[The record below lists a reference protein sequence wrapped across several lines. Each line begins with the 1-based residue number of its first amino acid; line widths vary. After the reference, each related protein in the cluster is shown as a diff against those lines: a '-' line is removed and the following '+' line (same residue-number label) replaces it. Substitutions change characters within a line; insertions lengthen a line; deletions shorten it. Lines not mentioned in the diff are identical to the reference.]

1 VKEEEMAFEQIQK
14 EKVIESLM
22 AEHRQGQIVEINLRL
37 QGKPDEA
44 EKVWQGN
51 RRLSAEIDIL
61 IGQIMD
67 EWLGNAERAIKGL
80 AKINTKL
87 EVAVAEIKKQIH
99 VAQNVVKIIGLLD
112 DAVAIAKKVVAE
124 L

>member
-1 VKEEEMAFEQIQK
+1 VEGEKMAFEQTQK
-14 EKVIESLM
+14 EEIMESLM
-22 AEHRQGQIVEINLRL
+22 AEHRQGQIAEINLRL

-44 EKVWQGN
+44 DKVWQEN
-51 RRLSAEIDIL
+51 TRLAAEIDIL
-61 IGQIMD
+61 IGQMMD

-87 EVAVAEIKKQIH
+87 EAAVAEIKKQMN

-112 DAVAIAKKVVAE
+112 DAVAIAKKVVAGF
-124 L
+124 

>member
-1 VKEEEMAFEQIQK
+1 VEGEKMAFEQTQK
-14 EKVIESLM
+14 EKVIDSLM
-22 AEHRQGQIVEINLRL
+22 AEHRQGQIAEINLRL

-44 EKVWQGN
+44 DKVWQEN
-51 RRLSAEIDIL
+51 TRLSAEIDIL
-61 IGQIMD
+61 IGQVMD

-87 EVAVAEIKKQIH
+87 EAAVAEIKKQIH

-112 DAVAIAKKVVAE
+112 DAVAIAKKVAAGF
-124 L
+124 

>member
-1 VKEEEMAFEQIQK
+1 VEGEKMAFEQTQK

-22 AEHRQGQIVEINLRL
+22 AEHRQGQIAEINLRL

-44 EKVWQGN
+44 DKVWQEN
-51 RRLSAEIDIL
+51 TRLAAEIDIL
-61 IGQIMD
+61 IGQMMD

-87 EVAVAEIKKQIH
+87 EAAVAEIKKQMN

-112 DAVAIAKKVVAE
+112 DAVAIAKKVVAGF
-124 L
+124 

>member
-1 VKEEEMAFEQIQK
+1 VEGEKMAFEQTQK

-22 AEHRQGQIVEINLRL
+22 AEHRQGQLTEVSLRL

-44 EKVWQGN
+44 DKVWQEN
-51 RRLSAEIDIL
+51 TRLAAEIDIL
-61 IGQIMD
+61 IGQMMD

-87 EVAVAEIKKQIH
+87 EAAVAEIKKQMN

-112 DAVAIAKKVVAE
+112 DAVAIAKKVVAGF
-124 L
+124 

>member
-1 VKEEEMAFEQIQK
+1 MAFEQTQK

-22 AEHRQGQIVEINLRL
+22 GEHRQGQIAEINLRL

-44 EKVWQGN
+44 EKVWQSN
-51 RRLSAEIDIL
+51 SRLSAEIDIL
-61 IGQIMD
+61 IGQLMD

-80 AKINTKL
+80 AKISARL
-87 EVAVAEIKKQIH
+87 EAAVAEIKKQIN
-99 VAQNVVKIIGLLD
+99 VAKNVVKIIGLLD
-112 DAVAIAKKVVAE
+112 DAVAIAKKVVKG

>member
-1 VKEEEMAFEQIQK
+1 VEGEKMAFEQTQK

-22 AEHRQGQIVEINLRL
+22 AEHRQGQIAEINLRL

-44 EKVWQGN
+44 DKVWQEN
-51 RRLSAEIDIL
+51 TRLAPEIDIL
-61 IGQIMD
+61 IGQMMD

-87 EVAVAEIKKQIH
+87 EAAVAEIKKQMN

-112 DAVAIAKKVVAE
+112 DAVAIAKKVVAGF
-124 L
+124 

>member
-1 VKEEEMAFEQIQK
+1 VEEEKMAFEQTQK

-22 AEHRQGQIVEINLRL
+22 AEHRQGQIAEINLRL

-44 EKVWQGN
+44 DKVWQEN
-51 RRLSAEIDIL
+51 TRLSAEIDIL
-61 IGQIMD
+61 IGQVMD
-67 EWLGNAERAIKGL
+67 EWLGNAERAMKGL

-87 EVAVAEIKKQIH
+87 EAAVAEIKKQIH

-112 DAVAIAKKVVAE
+112 DAVAIAKKVAAGF
-124 L
+124 

>member
-1 VKEEEMAFEQIQK
+1 VEGEKMAFEQTQK

-22 AEHRQGQIVEINLRL
+22 AEHRQGQIAEINLRL

-44 EKVWQGN
+44 DKVWQEN
-51 RRLSAEIDIL
+51 TRLAAEIDIL
-61 IGQIMD
+61 IGQMIN
-67 EWLGNAERAIKGL
+67 EWLGNAERGIKGL

-87 EVAVAEIKKQIH
+87 EAAVAEIKKQMN

-112 DAVAIAKKVVAE
+112 DAVAIAKKVVAGF
-124 L
+124 

>member
-1 VKEEEMAFEQIQK
+1 MEEWKMAFEQTQK
-14 EKVIESLM
+14 EKVMESLM
-22 AEHRQGQIVEINLRL
+22 AAQRQGQITEIKLRL

-44 EKVWQGN
+44 EKVWQEN
-51 RRLSAEIDIL
+51 SRLSAEIDIL
-61 IGQIMD
+61 IGQMMD

-80 AKINTKL
+80 AKVNTKL
-87 EVAVAEIKKQIH
+87 EAAVAEIKKQMN

-112 DAVAIAKKVVAE
+112 DAVAIAKKVAAV

>member
-1 VKEEEMAFEQIQK
+1 MAFEQTQK
-14 EKVIESLM
+14 EKFIESLM
-22 AEHRQGQIVEINLRL
+22 GEHRQGQITEINLRL

-44 EKVWQGN
+44 DKVWREN
-51 RRLSAEIDIL
+51 IRLSAEIDIL
-61 IGQIMD
+61 NGQMMD

-80 AKINTKL
+80 AKVNTKL
-87 EVAVAEIKKQIH
+87 EVAVAEIKKQIN

-112 DAVAIAKKVVAE
+112 DAVAIAKKVVAV